1 MWSSPYLWIF
11 VVVWVFWSLG
21 AYNRL
26 VRLKAAADA
35 AAAQWQTLQRRC
47 TALAREWVTAQ
58 RDATQLQHAQ
68 EIPGAL
74 DAHCVHDM
82 HHAVPPVAEGAD
94 TMVSPDAAHSA
105 EPNDGPADALR
116 AASEVLE
123 AVLEKPQALLGA
135 QARMAE
141 AQQASA
147 LLQDAW
153 GRTMQDLKDAKGAEG
168 AMGAKGTDV
177 DVAQWQARW
186 TELQGL
192 LAPAQKAYEDA
203 AQSYSSAIA
212 QFPASV
218 LARTVGFKPV

>member
-11 VVVWVFWSLG
+11 VAVWVFWSLG

-58 RDATQLQHAQ
+58 RDATQPQHAQ
-68 EIPGAL
+68 EMPGA
-74 DAHCVHDM
+74 DEAHGVHAL
-82 HHAVPPVAEGAD
+82 HHAAPPVAEGAD

-135 QARMAE
+135 QARLAE

-153 GRTMQDLKDAKGAEG
+153 GRTMQDRKDAEG

-177 DVAQWQARW
+177 DMAQWQARW
-186 TELQGL
+186 AELQGL

-203 AQSYSSAIA
+203 AQSYCSAIA

>member
-1 MWSSPYLWIF
+1 
-11 VVVWVFWSLG
+11 
-21 AYNRL
+21 
-26 VRLKAAADA
+26 
-35 AAAQWQTLQRRC
+35 
-47 TALAREWVTAQ
+47 
-58 RDATQLQHAQ
+58 
-68 EIPGAL
+68 
-74 DAHCVHDM
+74 
-82 HHAVPPVAEGAD
+82 
-94 TMVSPDAAHSA
+94 MVSPDAAHSA

-135 QARMAE
+135 QARLAE

-153 GRTMQDLKDAKGAEG
+153 GRTMQDRKDAEG
-168 AMGAKGTDV
+168 AMGVKGTDV